1 MAELLACSNNWLDE
15 TQERRQFVP
24 NSTSISGVSGGTT
37 TGTYN
42 TGIVAGS
49 YYYPY
54 YSPWYVTSYTPVNLK
69 LSEVEYLRKKAKD
82 DKKLRE
88 ILQKFTH
95 LIQITVDFE

>member
-1 MAELLACSNNWLDE
+1 MAELLACASNWLDE

-24 NSTSISGVSGGTT
+24 NSVSSITTT
-37 TGTYN
+37 TGGIN
-42 TGIVAGS
+42 TGIYAGS

-54 YSPWYVTSYTPVNLK
+54 YQPWYVSSYTPVNLK